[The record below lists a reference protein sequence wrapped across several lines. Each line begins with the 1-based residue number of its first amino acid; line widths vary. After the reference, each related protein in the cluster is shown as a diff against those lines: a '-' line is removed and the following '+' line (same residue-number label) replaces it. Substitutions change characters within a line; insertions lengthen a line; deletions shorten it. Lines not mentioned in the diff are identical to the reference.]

1 MEGCFFFSLFLRVFS
16 RGVCCM
22 HWVGGGFL
30 YWLINRHA
38 DYLSEGCLLTLR
50 DFDSAHPYEEVAY
63 EVYRLEDV

>member
-1 MEGCFFFSLFLRVFS
+1 
-16 RGVCCM
+16 M